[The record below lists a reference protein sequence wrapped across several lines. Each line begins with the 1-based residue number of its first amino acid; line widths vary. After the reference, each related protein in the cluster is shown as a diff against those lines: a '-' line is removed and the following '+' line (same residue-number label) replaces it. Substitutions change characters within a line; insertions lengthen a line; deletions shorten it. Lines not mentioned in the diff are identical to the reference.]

1 MFSITDLVTT
11 WLRLGFFLVLPAF
24 PVQIQCIST
33 VQVLGPVAQLITT
46 AD

>member
-1 MFSITDLVTT
+1 MLSITDLVTT
-11 WLRLGFFLVLPAF
+11 WLRLFFLVLPAF
-24 PVQIQCIST
+24 LVQTQCIST